1 MPETRKL
8 QQIGGTSLYVSLPKD
23 WTREMQLKQG
33 DEVTLVQQSDG
44 SVSIHPTMVSEK
56 PRQIVLNV
64 QTEEL
69 GRFLKR
75 RIVAAYVDG
84 FDIVQIKA
92 EKRFTDEQHDIIRE
106 VTEALFG
113 LEVIE
118 VTSNSITIQCLLS
131 PKLPIEKTFQRIHNI
146 ISSMFTETIS
156 ALREHDVNLAK
167 SVSKR
172 IQDVKRLRFVIYRT
186 LRGSIVFPGSI
197 QQMEMSLI
205 DSVDYLRIL
214 HRLTEIA
221 DHVNGIAES
230 IVELGEETFPENIL
244 ERICESS
251 SFIRNL
257 YDKSVTALLH
267 QDIQLANDILDSTLD
282 FEKLWKL
289 CRKADERSKISSMAL
304 LYAYLLIDNL
314 REIHRYTTETAE
326 IAIERTEGNMRET
339 K

>member
-23 WTREMQLKQG
+23 WTRQMQLKQG
-33 DEVTLVQQSDG
+33 DQVTLAQQSDG
-44 SVSIHPTMVSEK
+44 SMAVHPTVVPEK
-56 PRQIVLNV
+56 PRQIALEIKA
-64 QTEEL
+64 EES

-84 FDIVQIKA
+84 FDVIQIEA
-92 EKRFTDEQHDIIRE
+92 EKRFREDQHDIIRE

-118 VTSNSITIQCLLS
+118 VTSNSITIQCLLT
-131 PKLPIEKTFQRIHNI
+131 PKLPIEKTFQRIHNV

-156 ALREHDVNLAK
+156 ALREHDINLAK

-172 IQDVKRLRFVIYRT
+172 IQDVERLRLVIYRT
-186 LRGSIVFPGSI
+186 LRGSIVFPGAI

-214 HRLTEIA
+214 HRVTEIA
-221 DHVNGIAES
+221 DHVNGIAIS
-230 IVELGEETFPENIL
+230 VVELGEETVPDDIQ
-244 ERICESS
+244 ERICETSG
-251 SFIRNL
+251 FIRNL
-257 YDKSVTALLH
+257 YDKSVTALLD
-267 QDIQLANDILDSTLD
+267 QDIQLANETLDSTLN
-282 FEKLWKL
+282 FEKLWSL
-289 CRKADERSKISSMAL
+289 CRKADEKSEISSMAL

-314 REIHRYTTETAE
+314 KEIHRYTTEIAE
-326 IAIERTEGNMRET
+326 ITIERVEGNMRKE
-339 K
+339 

>member
-8 QQIGGTSLYVSLPKD
+8 QQIGGTSLYVSLPKA
-23 WTREMQLKQG
+23 WTRQMQLKQG
-33 DEVTLVQQSDG
+33 DEVTLIQQSDG
-44 SVSIHPTMVSEK
+44 SMSIHPTSMPEK
-56 PRQIVLNV
+56 PRQIVLDI
-64 QTEEL
+64 QAQES

-84 FDIVQIKA
+84 FDNIQIKA

-118 VTSNSITIQCLLS
+118 ATSNSITVQCLLT
-131 PKLPIEKTFQRIHNI
+131 PKLPIEKTFQRIHSI
-146 ISSMFTETIS
+146 ISSMFTETLS

-167 SVSKR
+167 GVSKR

-186 LRGSIVFPGSI
+186 LRGAIVFPGAI

-214 HRLTEIA
+214 HRVTEIA
-221 DHVNGIAES
+221 DNVNGIAES
-230 IVELGEETFPENIL
+230 IVELGEETFPEDIL
-244 ERICESS
+244 KRICESS
-251 SFIRNL
+251 GFILNL
-257 YDKSVTALLH
+257 YDKSVTSLLN
-267 QDIQLANDILDSTLD
+267 QDIKLANDILDSTVD

-289 CRKADERSKISSMAL
+289 CRKADERSEVSSMTL

-314 REIHRYTTETAE
+314 REVHRYTTEIAE
-326 IAIERTEGNMRET
+326 ITIERAEGNMRKT
-339 K
+339 

>member
-8 QQIGGTSLYVSLPKD
+8 QQIGGTSLYVSLPKN
-23 WTREMQLKQG
+23 WTRQMQLKQG
-33 DEVTLVQQSDG
+33 DEVTLTQQSDG
-44 SVSIHPTMVSEK
+44 SMSIHPIVVSEK
-56 PRQIVLNV
+56 PRQIVLTI
-64 QTEEL
+64 QAQES

-75 RIVAAYVDG
+75 RIIAAYVDG
-84 FDIVQIKA
+84 FNTIQIKA
-92 EKRFTDEQHDIIRE
+92 EKRFTDEQHDVIRE

-131 PKLPIEKTFQRIHNI
+131 PKLPVEKTFQRIHNI
-146 ISSMFTETIS
+146 ISSMFTDTIS
-156 ALREHDVNLAK
+156 ALREHDANLAK

-186 LRGSIVFPGSI
+186 LRGLIVFPGAI

-214 HRLTEIA
+214 HRVTEIA
-221 DHVNGIAES
+221 DNVNGIAES
-230 IVELGEETFPENIL
+230 IVELGEETFPEDIL

-251 SFIRNL
+251 SFILNL
-257 YDKSVTALLH
+257 YDKSVTALLN
-267 QDIQLANDILDSTLD
+267 QDIQLANDVLDSTLD

-289 CRKADERSKISSMAL
+289 CRKADETSEISSMAL
-304 LYAYLLIDNL
+304 LYAYCLIDSL
-314 REIHRYTTETAE
+314 KEIHRYTTEIAE
-326 IAIERTEGNMRET
+326 ITIERVEGNMRKE
-339 K
+339 

>member
-23 WTREMQLKQG
+23 WTRQMQLKRG
-33 DEVTLVQQSDG
+33 DEVTLTQQSDG
-44 SVSIHPTMVSEK
+44 SMSIHPIVVPEK
-56 PRQIVLNV
+56 PRQIVLDV
-64 QTEEL
+64 QAQES

-75 RIVAAYVDG
+75 KVIAAYVDG
-84 FDIVQIKA
+84 FDTIQIKA

-106 VTEALFG
+106 ITEALFG

-118 VTSNSITIQCLLS
+118 VTSNSITIQCLLTS
-131 PKLPIEKTFQRIHNI
+131 KLPIEKTFQRIHSI
-146 ISSMFTETIS
+146 ISSMFTEAIS

-186 LRGSIVFPGSI
+186 LRGLIVFPGAI

-214 HRLTEIA
+214 HRVTEIA
-221 DHVNGIAES
+221 DNVNGIAES
-230 IVELGEETFPENIL
+230 IVELGEKTFPEDIL
-244 ERICESS
+244 ERVCETS
-251 SFIRNL
+251 SFIWNL
-257 YDKSVTALLH
+257 YDKSVTALLN

-289 CRKADERSKISSMAL
+289 CRKADERSEISAMAL
-304 LYAYLLIDNL
+304 LHAYCLIDNL
-314 REIHRYTTETAE
+314 REIHRYATEIAE
-326 IAIERTEGNMRET
+326 ITIERAEGNMR
-339 K
+339 KI